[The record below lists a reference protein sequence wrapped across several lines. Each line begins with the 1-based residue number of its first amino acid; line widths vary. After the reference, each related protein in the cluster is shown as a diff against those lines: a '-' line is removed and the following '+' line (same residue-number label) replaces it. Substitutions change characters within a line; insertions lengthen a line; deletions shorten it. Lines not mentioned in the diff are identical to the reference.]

1 MNKRQKKKLF
11 KQTLIK
17 VRKLHP
23 QEGDVICFQPNLNL
37 IDTETMY
44 QFMKVYLNTDIFGES
59 KLAFVPADI
68 KQLRYKKDAQV
79 YIDKLQNI
87 VDQMEE

>member
-1 MNKRQKKKLF
+1 MNNRQKKKLY

-23 QEGDVICFQPNLNL
+23 QKGDVILFQFDPEHIDVGTVVDYFESCCESDILGEASLAMLPLN
-37 IDTETMY
+37 I
-44 QFMKVYLNTDIFGES
+44 KVLS
-59 KLAFVPADI
+59 KEI
-68 KQLRYKKDAQV
+68 AQM

-87 VDQMEE
+87 VDEMGE